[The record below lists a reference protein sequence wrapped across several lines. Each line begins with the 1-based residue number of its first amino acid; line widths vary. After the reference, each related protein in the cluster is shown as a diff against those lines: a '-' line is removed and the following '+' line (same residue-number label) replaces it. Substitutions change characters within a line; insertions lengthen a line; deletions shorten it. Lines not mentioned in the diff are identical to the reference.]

1 MILIIALSMIAIGIL
16 FLYETATLRLILLK
30 HSERVGERAN
40 ALEKTARLK
49 NRDCHELLAQMAKI
63 KDDVEKEEHFYQ
75 LADRLDEMDRDVGRL
90 LIKGNRL
97 ETYNH
102 LLLDLVN
109 SGCYFGSH
117 KRIQRLVMRH
127 CYEEDGYREEES
139 G

>member
-1 MILIIALSMIAIGIL
+1 MIYILLIGLAAIIAYCM
-16 FLYETATLRLILLK
+16 ERTATLRLTLLK